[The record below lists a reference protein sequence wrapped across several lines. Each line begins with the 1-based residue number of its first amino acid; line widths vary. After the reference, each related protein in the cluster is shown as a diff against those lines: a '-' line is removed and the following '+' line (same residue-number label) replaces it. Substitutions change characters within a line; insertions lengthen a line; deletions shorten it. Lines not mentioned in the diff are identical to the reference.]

1 MRFPGYERYINIRPT
16 LFLCLGGTGM
26 EIGLRVRR
34 RILEH
39 EWGNFGNPILLNDLT
54 EFPFAQFIHF
64 DLDSGSVTE
73 RGRGAA
79 NDPSADLVKFS
90 DNEKL
95 ISWLDLDRY
104 FRTDDE
110 LKKYPHIASW
120 FPILPKIFRELRI
133 DGFRLTGPRAFSRLY
148 FFDKYQV
155 LKSMIEGK
163 ISSLLAGVSNKS
175 KMDRLGLELEPANLR
190 IVVITSTAGG
200 TGSGSFL
207 DMGYLAKWLGKKQRL
222 DLKVDLALMLPTG
235 FSSGNGNKIRHE
247 ANTYAALMELE
258 ACMGHGLKFVECWR
272 DTENAELPSRPYD
285 DIFLFDTGN
294 IARKTRKAK
303 DLLDMVAKILFEDI
317 TPEEFIDR
325 KNAIRE
331 CHQKF
336 KVGSFSPQVDRSK
349 YGSMKMT
356 FSRAYSAFGESI
368 IDTQMFQKHDAIT
381 REQVNAI
388 PLINALSEMT
398 ESERRTIFHHCLEM
412 AMPWVDANM
421 EGAWTVYPNQYLCV
435 IGVNRPKVFEK
446 KFGDEFKAAVP
457 SCARMTP
464 GTVIFVETGIPGKL
478 TCYVELSGMPLL
490 ALNQLPIWRD
500 SYDEGSKMFPVHVHK
515 DKTLFVHPMA
525 PSAGTLDRLAEHFKL
540 YIQGIIFG
548 VLKLRV
554 DDPEERVYCLTVSE
568 EELSI
573 GNERIIRMEG
583 VASDLVM
590 HHLQKKI
597 ADALDR
603 IKSPAQYA
611 GLVALYQYFADHVYP
626 EAKKRNEDGYW
637 VLAAGFGNTMCTML
651 ELEALKKNSATG
663 NLDITGP
670 MRHLKG
676 LREGDDPDRWE
687 NFEALDLWTDEIEGS
702 ESDVYENEVGKSHK
716 PKRILKPEFF
726 QSGWLEA
733 RFNLGVKESAESA
746 KLVGDQEGVKVG
758 GPTPL
763 PPLVQVYV
771 AVNGQQ
777 AGPYDMNTLRQ
788 MARTGQLTRDS
799 LVWMEGMGSWEA
811 ASKVTAMAGVFG
823 AVPPPLPPPTPPV
836 R

>member
-79 NDPSADLVKFS
+79 NDPLADLVKFS

-95 ISWLDLDRY
+95 IYWLDLDRY

-163 ISSLLAGVSNKS
+163 ISSLLAGVSNKN

-207 DMGYLAKWLGKKQRL
+207 DMGYLAKWLAKMQL
-222 DLKVDLALMLPTG
+222 LNAKVDLALMLPTG
-235 FSSGNGNKIRHE
+235 FSSGIGNKIRHE

-258 ACMGHGLKFVECWR
+258 ACMGHGLMFVECWS
-272 DTENAELPSRPYD
+272 DIENAALPSRPYD

-294 IARKTRKAK
+294 IARETAK
-303 DLLDMVAKILFEDI
+303 VTDLFDMVSDILFE
-317 TPEEFIDR
+317 EFIPSDFSMR
-325 KNAIRE
+325 KRNIGL
-331 CHQKF
+331 HQMQF
-336 KVGSFSPQVDRSK
+336 KIDSFSLPVDARK
-349 YGSMKMT
+349 YGKMKMMY
-356 FSRAYSAFGESI
+356 SKAYSSFGQCSFDSCSSMQRDEENNGKPHG
-368 IDTQMFQKHDAIT
+368 D
-381 REQVNAI
+381 
-388 PLINALSEMT
+388 PLIEELSEMT
-398 ESERRTIFHHCLEM
+398 ESERRAIFQHCLEM

-421 EGAWTVYPNQYLCV
+421 EGVWTVNPDQYSCA
-435 IGVNRPKVFEK
+435 IGVSSPEIFRNM
-446 KFGDEFKAAVP
+446 FGDEFRSAIPAR
-457 SCARMTP
+457 ARMSTQK
-464 GTVIFVETGIPGKL
+464 INFYETGIPGKM
-478 TCYVELSGMPLL
+478 TCYVELSGVPLL
-490 ALNQLPIWRD
+490 ALTQLPIWRD
-500 SYDEGSKMFPVHVHK
+500 SYDKGSKMFPVHVHK
-515 DKTLFVHPMA
+515 DRTLFVHPMA

-603 IKSPAQYA
+603 IKTPAQYA

-626 EAKKRNEDGYW
+626 EAKKRNEDGYE